1 MSTGYNQ
8 DLDNEIKKYRT
19 NKIVCIAV
27 GAIVAVICT
36 IAVIFISITV
46 NKNTMD
52 VMIAYENGEIG
63 LEEYLATMNKISTFS
78 IIQSVLSILITGGAA
93 LAIAGGIVNHV
104 KGKNRAKKLKRRS
117 IAEEYGGNGV
127 EF

>member
-8 DLDNEIKKYRT
+8 DLDSEIKKYRT

-27 GAIVAVICT
+27 GASIALLCIIV
-36 IAVIFISITV
+36 VIFISITV
-46 NKNTMD
+46 NKTTMD
-52 VMIAYENGEIG
+52 ATIAYDSGEIG
-63 LEEYLATMNKISTFS
+63 LEEYLTMMNKMSTLS
-78 IIQSVLSILITGGAA
+78 IISSVLSLLITGGAA

-104 KGKNRAKKLKRRS
+104 KGKNRAKKLKRRN

>member
-1 MSTGYNQ
+1 MNTGYNQ
-8 DLDNEIKKYRT
+8 DLDSEIKKYRT

-27 GAIVAVICT
+27 GAAIAVICT
-36 IAVIFISITV
+36 IAVIFISITA
-46 NKNTMD
+46 NRNTMD

-63 LEEYLATMNKISTFS
+63 LEEYLATMNKISTLS

-93 LAIAGGIVNHV
+93 LAIVGGIVNHV
-104 KGKNRAKKLKRRS
+104 KAKNRVRKQHRRS

>member
-1 MSTGYNQ
+1 MNTEYNQ
-8 DLDNEIKKYRT
+8 DLDSEIKKYRT

-27 GAIVAVICT
+27 GAAIAVICT
-36 IAVIFISITV
+36 IAVIFISITA
-46 NKNTMD
+46 NRNTMD

-63 LEEYLATMNKISTFS
+63 LEEYLATMNKISTLS

-93 LAIAGGIVNHV
+93 LAIVGGIVNHV
-104 KGKNRAKKLKRRS
+104 KAKNRVRKQHRRS

>member
-8 DLDNEIKKYRT
+8 DLDSEIKKYRT
-19 NKIVCIAV
+19 NMIVCIAV
-27 GAIVAVICT
+27 GAIIAVICT

>member
-1 MSTGYNQ
+1 MFLPAEAIFAEINAYHTSLVKYAANKKVWITSPTTLMSLLT
-8 DLDNEIKKYRT
+8 
-19 NKIVCIAV
+19 
-27 GAIVAVICT
+27 
-36 IAVIFISITV
+36 
-46 NKNTMD
+46 
-52 VMIAYENGEIG
+52 
-63 LEEYLATMNKISTFS
+63 

-93 LAIAGGIVNHV
+93 LAIVGGIVNHV

>member
-8 DLDNEIKKYRT
+8 DLDSEIKKYRT

-27 GAIVAVICT
+27 GAAIAVICT

-46 NKNTMD
+46 NRNTMD

-63 LEEYLATMNKISTFS
+63 LEEYLATMNKISTLS

-93 LAIAGGIVNHV
+93 LAIVGGIVNHV
-104 KGKNRAKKLKRRS
+104 KAKNRVRKQHRRS